1 MDIKDDGSVSSETT
15 LGEASVRSVDLLLN
29 ISTQH
34 ASTSKLSKP
43 LPSAMQPSKK
53 VSLESDVPKYTMKN
67 DVRGTDVAMKNE
79 SDQMAG
85 NDIRSQSTT
94 STISPSTRM
103 LNELSQASRATGNAN
118 NGDLDGAGDLM
129 FDMSQLSQL
138 EPIRGL
144 ESCVGRYELD
154 SSKDS
159 SRNVGKKRKAGDMSL
174 DSSLDVSVMHFFLN
188 WFLLMTH

>member
-34 ASTSKLSKP
+34 ASTSKLSKSM
-43 LPSAMQPSKK
+43 PSAIQACKK
-53 VSLESDVPKYTMKN
+53 VSLKSDEPKHAIEN

-79 SDQMAG
+79 SDQMTG
-85 NDIRSQSTT
+85 NDVRSQSTT

-103 LNELSQASRATGNAN
+103 LNELSQASRAAGNAN
-118 NGDLDGAGDLM
+118 NGHLDGAGDLM

-144 ESCVGRYELD
+144 ESCIGRYELD

-174 DSSLDVSVMHFFLN
+174 SNSLEVSSRHFFPN
-188 WFLLMTH
+188 

>member
-1 MDIKDDGSVSSETT
+1 MDLKDDGSVSSETT

-34 ASTSKLSKP
+34 ATASKLSKA
-43 LPSAMQPSKK
+43 LPSAIQTFKK
-53 VSLESDVPKYTMKN
+53 SSLESHVPKHTIKN
-67 DVRGTDVAMKNE
+67 DTSGTNMAMNNE
-79 SDQMAG
+79 SDQIAG

-103 LNELSQASRATGNAN
+103 LNELSQASRAAGNAN
-118 NGDLDGAGDLM
+118 SGHLDGAGDLM

-138 EPIRGL
+138 EPIREL
-144 ESCVGRYELD
+144 ESSIGRYELD

-159 SRNVGKKRKAGDMSL
+159 SRNVGKKRKVGDLTLS
-174 DSSLDVSVMHFFLN
+174 SSLEVSSWNFFPK
-188 WFLLMTH
+188 

>member
-34 ASTSKLSKP
+34 ASTSKLSKS
-43 LPSAMQPSKK
+43 LPSAIQASKK
-53 VSLESDVPKYTMKN
+53 VSPMEN
-67 DVRGTDVAMKNE
+67 DVRDTDVAMNNE

-85 NDIRSQSTT
+85 NDIRSLSTT

-103 LNELSQASRATGNAN
+103 LNELSQASRAAGNAN
-118 NGDLDGAGDLM
+118 NEHLDGAGDLM

-144 ESCVGRYELD
+144 ESCIGRYELD

-174 DSSLDVSVMHFFLN
+174 SNSLEVSSRHFFPN
-188 WFLLMTH
+188 